1 MFPPLLLCTIFFS
14 ILPLSNSLCNETCG
28 NLHLPF
34 PFHINTTCN
43 PTPISTSSSPFHL
56 TCTNSTSLSLT
67 IDSKSY
73 RVLRFFP
80 DGLLVDFPSPSP
92 SAACR
97 QYNDLNAF
105 SFSGNSH
112 FGISAENVIG
122 LYDCEDSSLCKTECE
137 TVNLP
142 GCGGG
147 GGGGGS
153 PACCY
158 PLSDRSSWEIGDGF
172 GVFGKYGCRGF
183 ACWVVTKGERDGKR
197 GVKLEF
203 GLWGNS
209 SNRWCAEDGD
219 VVNATTVESGV
230 RCRCRDGFVGDGYVN
245 GSGCLKSC
253 VKDGREVH
261 GGECWPRRRSGKM
274 VSVLAGVLGPIF
286 VIASLTALL
295 CLWKR
300 PANGTLSYD
309 SNSKDRF
316 HTTVSFRKP
325 WTARSFA
332 YRELEEAT
340 RWFEEGQKLTGATSN
355 DGGGGGGGEIYA
367 GVLADG
373 SKVAVHKVECRDQ
386 RDLSQVLSRIEV
398 LSSVCHRN
406 MARIVGCCIDY
417 GYTPLVVYEFPGNG
431 TLDQHLRDG
440 GDRLADLDWYRR
452 LSIAVE
458 TASVLAFLQQEVI
471 PPIFHHNLRS
481 DCLFLDE
488 YHSVRLGGFRLHIGS
503 ETIGGG
509 GFVHKSDVYEF
520 GVLLMEMIGGSPV
533 PASVAIQ
540 KTRKGK
546 VEEIV
551 DPRLYYH
558 EQPGFRREQM
568 EAVAD
573 LATRCL
579 LFGGG
584 GGEAA
589 VGKIGM
595 VEVAKELVNIAKE
608 SVGGGGGSMRGP
620 ALEETFSNSSLLQMI
635 SMSPDSIHMS
645 SEAGNEGEKRSP
657 RLNERILSSL
667 SRRTV
672 AAHPWHDLDIG
683 PEAPKVFN
691 VVVEI
696 TKGSKVK
703 YELDKKTG
711 MIKVDRI
718 LYSSVVYPHN
728 YGFVPRTL
736 CEDNDP
742 LDVLVLMQ
750 EPVLPGCFLRARAIG
765 LMPMID
771 QGEKDD
777 KIIAVCVD
785 DPEYK
790 YYTDIKQLPP
800 HRLTEIRRF
809 FEDYKKNENKEV
821 AVNEFLPSETATEAI
836 QDLYAEYILHT
847 LKR

>member
-1 MFPPLLLCTIFFS
+1 MLPPLLLFFTLFFTPS
-14 ILPLSNSLCNETCG
+14 HSLCNETCG
-28 NLHLPF
+28 KLQLPF
-34 PFHINTTCN
+34 PFHINSSC
-43 PTPISTSSSPFHL
+43 TPTSSPSPFHL

-67 IDSKSY
+67 IDSNTY
-73 RVLRFFP
+73 RVLRFFS
-80 DGLLVDFPSPSP
+80 DGILLDFPSS
-92 SAACR
+92 SASTAATCR

-105 SFSGNSH
+105 SFSGNAY
-112 FGISAENVIG
+112 FGLSTENVIG
-122 LYDCEDSSLCKTECE
+122 LYDCEDSSLCKAECE
-137 TVNLP
+137 AVDLP
-142 GCGGG
+142 GCDGKSD
-147 GGGGGS
+147 GS

-158 PLSDRSSWEIGDGF
+158 PLSDQSSWDLGDGF
-172 GVFGKYGCRGF
+172 DVFAKFGCRGF
-183 ACWVVTKGERDGKR
+183 SSWVVPRGENAGKR
-197 GVKLEF
+197 GVKLEWA
-203 GLWGNS
+203 LSSNS
-209 SNRWCAEDGD
+209 SNRWCAEDAD
-219 VVNATTVESGV
+219 FVNATTVEGGV
-230 RCRCRDGFVGDGYVN
+230 RCKCRDGFVGDGYVN
-245 GSGCLKSC
+245 GTGCFKTC

-261 GGECWPRRRSGKM
+261 GHDCFPKRRSSKM
-274 VSVLAGVLGPIF
+274 VSIIAGVLGPIF

-295 CLWKR
+295 CLLKG
-300 PANGTLSYD
+300 PANGTASYE
-309 SNSKDRF
+309 SNRKDKF
-316 HTTVSFRKP
+316 HGTVSFRKP
-325 WTARSFA
+325 WTARSFS

-340 RWFEEGQKLTGATSN
+340 RWFEEGQKLTG
-355 DGGGGGGGEIYA
+355 GGGSGGGGEIYS

-373 SKVAVHKVECRDQ
+373 CKVAVHKVECRDQ

-398 LSSVCHRN
+398 LSSVFHRN
-406 MARIVGCCIDY
+406 MARIIGCCIDY

-431 TLDQHLRDG
+431 TLDQYLRDG
-440 GDRLADLDWYRR
+440 GDELADLDWYRR

-488 YHSVRLGGFRLHIGS
+488 YHSVRVGGFRLHIGS
-503 ETIGGG
+503 EIGGSGSGSGG
-509 GFVHKSDVYEF
+509 GFIPKSDVYEF
-520 GVLLMEMIGGSPV
+520 GGLLMEMIGGSQV
-533 PASVAIQ
+533 PAAVAIQ
-540 KTRKGK
+540 KMRKGK

-551 DPRLYYH
+551 DPKLYYH

-568 EAVAD
+568 DAVAD
-573 LATRCL
+573 LAARCL

-584 GGEAA
+584 EVAA
-589 VGKIGM
+589 GKIGM
-595 VEVAKELVNIAKE
+595 VEVAKELVHIAKE
-608 SVGGGGGSMRGP
+608 SVGGGSKRGP

-645 SEAGNEGEKRSP
+645 GEDNNGGEGERRSP

-672 AAHPWHDLDIG
+672 AAHPWHDLEIG

-728 YGFVPRTL
+728 YGFIPRTL

-771 QGEKDD
+771 QGENDD

-800 HRLTEIRRF
+800 HRLSEIRRF

-821 AVNEFLPSETATEAI
+821 AVNDFLPSDPAAEAI
-836 QDLYAEYILHT
+836 QFSMDLYTEYILHT